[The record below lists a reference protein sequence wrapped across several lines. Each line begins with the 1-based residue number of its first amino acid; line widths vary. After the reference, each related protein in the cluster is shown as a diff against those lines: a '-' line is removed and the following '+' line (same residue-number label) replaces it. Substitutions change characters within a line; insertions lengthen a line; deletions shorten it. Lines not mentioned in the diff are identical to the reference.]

1 MTDAEFTQNADLE
14 LLRSEL
20 DRTQE
25 RYFTAAH
32 QQRQAEELL
41 ARYLNT
47 LYPVAY
53 AQARARKVSVVA
65 FAEEMFKAISRVQAS
80 ENAGAEILLARYLET
95 LFPAEYAQG
104 IKQKTAIQELAE
116 QLLPKVGTAKI
127 QETASAPP
135 PPAPVQESADTL
147 TALRILGSSP
157 DWEVVRRRWE
167 TETQKS
173 EATYTKTLDALLE
186 KGWIEIIRVPASDRL
201 SGRYRPWLVTL
212 TAAGRRAYQEHV
224 GTGLAPIALND
235 FINERYKSR
244 EAWWLIRLTR
254 ALILEAND
262 FPQRGSFTYEVY
274 DPQDPLPA
282 GFQKRYGNSEPDLI
296 LVLHPHGSQSLRF
309 CIECERAKYP
319 AAQLKSKLVKNVLD
333 YTQAGFEGIYYI
345 APDRDAAQ
353 LIVGAVRKIAADLR
367 ENSAVLDRAFL
378 AVFTADDLAGRWL
391 PSPAQINRWFQPGKE
406 KDETV
411 PIPAEAAKPRHH
423 FKYVLRVKEGDPH
436 AN

>member
-95 LFPAEYAQG
+95 LFPTEYAQG

-116 QLLPKVGTAKI
+116 QLLPQVGTAKI
-127 QETASAPP
+127 QETVSAP

-333 YTQAGFEGIYYI
+333 YTQAGFEGIYYV

-353 LIVGAVRKIAADLR
+353 LIVGAARKLAADLQD
-367 ENSAVLDRAFL
+367 NPTAIDRAFL
-378 AVFTADDLAGRWL
+378 AIFTVDDLAGRWL

-411 PIPAEAAKPRHH
+411 KIPAEAVRPRHH
-423 FKYVLRVKEGDPH
+423 FKHKGGKPH
-436 AN
+436 AD